1 MIARS
6 LKGKILV
13 FAVFFIGI
21 VTGMLIVDFYETR
34 VSGSRLDHPVDTT
47 ERVSRA
53 QREVTKFHDY
63 LGLSEEQRQQT
74 HKLFEEMR
82 GDIRKLRDETQPKF
96 QSIQEQS
103 RAKIRA
109 ILNEDQRRKYD
120 EFLQNRQRRNRDRDG
135 AGDLDGNRR
144 QRPN

>member
-13 FAVFFIGI
+13 FTVFFIGMA
-21 VTGMLIVDFYETR
+21 TGMLILNFYETR
-34 VSGSRLDHPVDTT
+34 VSGSRLDPVDTT

-63 LGLSEEQRQQT
+63 LGLSEEQRDQT
-74 HKLFEEMR
+74 RKLFEEMR
-82 GDIRKLRDETQPKF
+82 GDIRKLRAETQPKF
-96 QSIQEQS
+96 HSIQEQS

-109 ILNEDQRRKYD
+109 ILSEDQRRKYD
-120 EFLQNRQRRNRDRDG
+120 EFLQRQQLRNRDRDR
-135 AGDLDGNRR
+135 DSDRNRE
-144 QRPN
+144 RPN

>member
-13 FAVFFIGI
+13 FTVFFIGI
-21 VTGMLIVDFYETR
+21 ATGMLILNFYETR
-34 VSGSRLDHPVDTT
+34 VSGSRLDPADTT

-63 LGLSEEQRQQT
+63 LGLSEEQRAQT

-82 GDIRKLRDETQPKF
+82 GDIRKLRAETQPKF

-109 ILNEDQRRKYD
+109 ILSEDQRRKYD
-120 EFLQNRQRRNRDRDG
+120 EFLQNRQQRNRDRDRG
-135 AGDLDGNRR
+135 GDSDRNPR

>member
-13 FAVFFIGI
+13 FTVFFIGI
-21 VTGMLIVDFYETR
+21 ATGMLILNFYETR
-34 VSGSRLDHPVDTT
+34 VSGSRLDPVDTT

-63 LGLSEEQRQQT
+63 LGLSKEQREQT
-74 HKLFEEMR
+74 RKLFEEMR
-82 GDIRKLRDETQPKF
+82 GDIRKLRAETQPKF
-96 QSIQEQS
+96 QAIQEQS

-120 EFLQNRQRRNRDRDG
+120 EFRQEREERRNRDRRDG
-135 AGDLDGNRR
+135 DSDRNR
-144 QRPN
+144 Q